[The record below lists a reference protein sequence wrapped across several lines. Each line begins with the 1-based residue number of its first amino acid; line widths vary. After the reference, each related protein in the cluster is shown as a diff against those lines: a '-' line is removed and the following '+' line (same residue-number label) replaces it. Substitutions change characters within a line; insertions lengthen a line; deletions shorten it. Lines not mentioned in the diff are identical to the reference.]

1 LEHYKDKFNSYL
13 SQEKI
18 AILKTNLAD
27 MTPQLRRKFGR
38 GGADETFFAKYTAN
52 KQRKKANK
60 SNFAK

>member
-27 MTPQLRRKFGR
+27 MTPQLRRKFER
-38 GGADETFFAKYTAN
+38 ASADETFFAKYTAN
-52 KQRKKANK
+52 KQRKKGN
-60 SNFAK
+60 